1 VVVLFAVM
9 TCFVWLSKTI
19 GVIVW
24 CCETCGYVRFC
35 GLLYYDWCVFWLWCF
50 YVCMLVHPSILV
62 ALVFNYDDHIL

>member
-50 YVCMLVHPSILV
+50 YVCML
-62 ALVFNYDDHIL
+62 